1 MMKTNMRKTML
12 HYLLKVKYYV
22 LIGTILMPL
31 SIYFKIQAPVIVGK
45 ILNELLKE
53 GVGIVNYPEF
63 LKYIKLYLIYRTMFA
78 ILKYLSELILSY
90 GANKSVIYI
99 QNDLFKK
106 VLRFPVSYFDKEPA
120 GKISSRVGNDP
131 SQIKDF
137 FETSITNI
145 IVPSITILAILY
157 KVVLLEPKLLIPLI
171 LPMPL
176 LTIGNYIYA
185 KVMRDSSFKLREY
198 VSEINSTFN
207 ETIGTIDVI
216 RTFNGGPKKEK
227 EFEKVNENA
236 FEQEKRISLLAAY
249 LGFNF
254 SKAMKNLTLSLVI
267 IYFGIGTLQG
277 KSFANVGMIYI
288 FIDYTTQFFDNINNT
303 MMSIGIFQRSMAA
316 AEHAFNMFEVDLP
329 LEDLSD
335 NGINLKGDVEFKD
348 VDFSYVEGEQVLHS
362 LSVKVGEG
370 QSVGIVGRTGAG
382 KSSLMNLL
390 FRFYDPDRG
399 EITIGGNDICKMS
412 LRDLRK
418 NMSIVIQDPF
428 LFMGTIETNV
438 SLNTPGI
445 DEKMVED
452 ALIKVGASD
461 FVSKLE
467 NGIKTTV
474 TEKGMTYSLG
484 ERQLISFARALVHNP
499 KILVLDEATA
509 SIDSETESLIQ
520 HAIKTIQEGRT
531 TFIIAHRLSTIMN
544 CDKIIVLDKGRI
556 VEEGTH
562 EELLKLNGIYNEMWL
577 KSLEEKN
584 VG

>member
-1 MMKTNMRKTML
+1 MKTNMKKTMI
-12 HYLLKVKYYV
+12 HYLMKVKYYI

-31 SIYFKIQAPVIVGK
+31 SIYFKIQAPIVVGK

-63 LKYIKLYLIYRTMFA
+63 WKDVKLFLYYLLLFAVLKFA
-78 ILKYLSELILSY
+78 SELILAY
-90 GANKSVIYI
+90 GANKSVVYI

-120 GKISSRVGNDP
+120 GRISSRVGNDP
-131 SQIKDF
+131 AQLKEF
-137 FETSITNI
+137 FETSISYI
-145 IVPSITILAILY
+145 IVPFLTILAILY
-157 KVVLLEPKLLIPLI
+157 KIVILEPRLLIPLI
-171 LPMPL
+171 LPMPIL
-176 LTIGNYIYA
+176 AIGNYIYA
-185 KVMRDSSFKLREY
+185 KIMRDASFKVRQY

-216 RTFNGGPKKEK
+216 RSFNGKDKKKKE
-227 EFEKVNENA
+227 FDNLNANA
-236 FEQEKRISLLAAY
+236 FKEDRRLSLLAAY

-254 SKAMKNLTLSLVI
+254 SDTMKNLTLSLVI
-267 IYFGIGTLQG
+267 IYFGIGTLRG
-277 KSFANVGMIYI
+277 EDFANVGMIYI
-288 FIDYTTQFFDNINNT
+288 FINYTTQFFDNINNT
-303 MMSIGIFQRSMAA
+303 MMSIGGFQRSMAA

>member
-1 MMKTNMRKTML
+1 MKTNMKKTML
-12 HYLLKVKYYV
+12 HYLMKVKYYI

-31 SIYFKIQAPVIVGK
+31 SIYFKIQSPIVVGR

-63 LKYIKLYLIYRTMFA
+63 WKDVKLFLYYLLLFAVLKFA
-78 ILKYLSELILSY
+78 SELILAY
-90 GANKSVIYI
+90 GANKSIVYI

-131 SQIKDF
+131 AQIKDF
-137 FETSITNI
+137 FETAISFI
-145 IVPSITILAILY
+145 IVPSLTILAILY
-157 KVVLLEPKLLIPLI
+157 KIVVLEPRLLIPLI
-171 LPMPL
+171 LPMPIL
-176 LTIGNYIYA
+176 AIGNYIYA
-185 KVMRDSSFKLREY
+185 KIMRDASFKVRQY

-216 RTFNGGPKKEK
+216 RSFNGKDKKKKEFDNLNESAFK
-227 EFEKVNENA
+227 ED
-236 FEQEKRISLLAAY
+236 RRLSMLAAY

-254 SKAMKNLTLSLVI
+254 SETMKNLTLSLVI
-267 IYFGIGTLQG
+267 IYFGIGTLRG
-277 KSFANVGMIYI
+277 EDFANVGMIYI
-288 FIDYTTQFFDNINNT
+288 FINYTTQFFDNINNT
-303 MMSIGIFQRSMAA
+303 MMSIGTFQRSMAA
-316 AEHAFNMFEVDLP
+316 AEHAFNMFNVDLP
-329 LEDLSD
+329 LEDLTD
-335 NGINLKGDVEFKD
+335 NGVDLAGDVEFKD
-348 VDFSYVEGEQVLHS
+348 VDFSYVEGEQVLHN

-390 FRFYDPDRG
+390 FRFYDPSRG
-399 EITIGGNDICKMS
+399 EITIGGENISKMS

-445 DEKMVED
+445 DANMVED

-467 NGIKTTV
+467 NGIRTTV

-520 HAIKTIQEGRT
+520 NAIKTIQEGRT

-556 VEEGTH
+556 IEEGTH

-577 KSLEEKN
+577 KSLEEKCS
-584 VG
+584 

>member
-1 MMKTNMRKTML
+1 MKTNMKKTML
-12 HYLLKVKYYV
+12 HYLMKVKYYI

-31 SIYFKIQAPVIVGK
+31 SIYFKIQSPIVVGR

-63 LKYIKLYLIYRTMFA
+63 WKDVKLFLYYLLLFAVLKFA
-78 ILKYLSELILSY
+78 SELILAY
-90 GANKSVIYI
+90 GANKSIVYI

-120 GKISSRVGNDP
+120 GRISSRVGNDP
-131 SQIKDF
+131 AQIKDF
-137 FETSITNI
+137 FETAISYI
-145 IVPSITILAILY
+145 IVPSLTTLAILY
-157 KVVLLEPKLLIPLI
+157 KIVVLEPRLLIPLI
-171 LPMPL
+171 LPMPIL
-176 LTIGNYIYA
+176 AIGNYIYA
-185 KVMRDSSFKLREY
+185 KIMRDASFKVRQY

-216 RTFNGGPKKEK
+216 RSFNGKDKKKKEFDNLSESAFK
-227 EFEKVNENA
+227 ED
-236 FEQEKRISLLAAY
+236 RRLSMLAAY

-254 SKAMKNLTLSLVI
+254 SETMKNLTLSLVI
-267 IYFGIGTLQG
+267 IYFGVGTLRG
-277 KSFANVGMIYI
+277 EDFANIGMIYI
-288 FIDYTTQFFDNINNT
+288 FINYTTQFFDNINNT
-303 MMSIGIFQRSMAA
+303 MMSIGIFQRSMAS
-316 AEHAFNMFEVDLP
+316 AEHAFNMFDVDLP
-329 LEDLSD
+329 LEDLTD

-399 EITIGGNDICKMS
+399 EITIGGENICEMS

-418 NMSIVIQDPF
+418 DMSIVIQDPF
-428 LFMGTIETNV
+428 LFMGTIESNV

-445 DEKMVED
+445 DKEMVKD
-452 ALIKVGASD
+452 ALIKVGAGD

-467 NGIKTTV
+467 NGVDTVV

-520 HAIKTIQEGRT
+520 HAIKTIQQGRT

-562 EELLKLNGIYNEMWL
+562 DELLGLQGIYNEMWL
-577 KSLEEKN
+577 KSLEEKM
-584 VG
+584 

>member
-1 MMKTNMRKTML
+1 MKTNMKKTML
-12 HYLLKVKYYV
+12 HYLMKVKYYI

-31 SIYFKIQAPVIVGK
+31 SIYFKIQSPIVVGR

-63 LKYIKLYLIYRTMFA
+63 WKDVKLFLYYLLLFAVLKFA
-78 ILKYLSELILSY
+78 SELILAY
-90 GANKSVIYI
+90 GANKSIVYI

-120 GKISSRVGNDP
+120 GRISSRVGNDP
-131 SQIKDF
+131 AQIKDF
-137 FETSITNI
+137 FQTAISYI
-145 IVPSITILAILY
+145 IVPSLTILAILY
-157 KVVLLEPKLLIPLI
+157 KIVVLEPRLLIPLI
-171 LPMPL
+171 LPMPIL
-176 LTIGNYIYA
+176 AIGNYIYA
-185 KVMRDSSFKLREY
+185 KIMRDASFKVRQY

-216 RTFNGGPKKEK
+216 RSFNGKDKKKK
-227 EFEKVNENA
+227 EFENLNESA
-236 FEQEKRISLLAAY
+236 FKEDRRLSMLAAY

-254 SKAMKNLTLSLVI
+254 SETMKNLTLSLVI
-267 IYFGIGTLQG
+267 IYFGVGTLRG
-277 KSFANVGMIYI
+277 EDFANIGMIYI
-288 FIDYTTQFFDNINNT
+288 FINYTTQFFDNINNT
-303 MMSIGIFQRSMAA
+303 MMSIGIFQRSMAS
-316 AEHAFNMFEVDLP
+316 AEHAFNMFDVDLP
-329 LEDLSD
+329 LEDLTD

-348 VDFSYVEGEQVLHS
+348 VDFSYVEGEQVLHN

-399 EITIGGNDICKMS
+399 EINIGGENICEMS

-418 NMSIVIQDPF
+418 DMSIVIQDPF
-428 LFMGTIETNV
+428 LFMGTIESNV

-445 DEKMVED
+445 DKEMVKD
-452 ALIKVGASD
+452 ALIKVGAGD

-467 NGIKTTV
+467 NGVDTVV

-520 HAIKTIQEGRT
+520 HAIKTIQQGRT

-562 EELLKLNGIYNEMWL
+562 DELLKLKGIYNEMWL
-577 KSLEEKN
+577 KSLEEKM
-584 VG
+584 

>member
-1 MMKTNMRKTML
+1 MKTNMKKTML
-12 HYLLKVKYYV
+12 HYLMKVKYYI

-31 SIYFKIQAPVIVGK
+31 SIYFKIQAPIVVGK

-63 LKYIKLYLIYRTMFA
+63 WKDVKLFLYYLLLFAVLKFA
-78 ILKYLSELILSY
+78 SELILAY
-90 GANKSVIYI
+90 GANKSVVYI

-120 GKISSRVGNDP
+120 GSISSRVGNDP
-131 SQIKDF
+131 AQLKEF
-137 FETSITNI
+137 FETSISYI
-145 IVPSITILAILY
+145 IVPFLTILAILY
-157 KVVLLEPKLLIPLI
+157 KIVILEPRLLIPLI
-171 LPMPL
+171 LPMPIL
-176 LTIGNYIYA
+176 AIGNYIYA
-185 KVMRDSSFKLREY
+185 KIMRDASFKVRQY

-216 RTFNGGPKKEK
+216 RSFNGKYKKKKE
-227 EFEKVNENA
+227 FDNLNANA
-236 FEQEKRISLLAAY
+236 FKEDRRLSLLAAY

-254 SKAMKNLTLSLVI
+254 SDTMKNLTLSLVI
-267 IYFGIGTLQG
+267 IYFGIGTLRG
-277 KSFANVGMIYI
+277 EDFANVGMIYI
-288 FIDYTTQFFDNINNT
+288 FINYTTQFFDNINNT
-303 MMSIGIFQRSMAA
+303 MMSIGGFQRSMAA

-467 NGIKTTV
+467 NGIRTTV

-520 HAIKTIQEGRT
+520 NAIKTIQEGRT

-577 KSLEEKN
+577 KSLEEKCS
-584 VG
+584 

>member
-1 MMKTNMRKTML
+1 MKTNMKKTML
-12 HYLLKVKYYV
+12 HYLMKVKYYI

-31 SIYFKIQAPVIVGK
+31 SIYFKIQSPIVVGR

-63 LKYIKLYLIYRTMFA
+63 WKDVKLFLYYLLLFAVLKFA
-78 ILKYLSELILSY
+78 SELILAY
-90 GANKSVIYI
+90 GANKSIVYI

-120 GKISSRVGNDP
+120 GRISSRVGNDP
-131 SQIKDF
+131 AQIKDF
-137 FETSITNI
+137 FQTAISNI
-145 IVPSITILAILY
+145 IVPSLTILAILY
-157 KVVLLEPKLLIPLI
+157 KIVVLEPRLLIPLI
-171 LPMPL
+171 LPMPI

-185 KVMRDSSFKLREY
+185 KIMRDASFKVRQY

-216 RTFNGGPKKEK
+216 RSFNGKDKKKKEFDNLNESAFK
-227 EFEKVNENA
+227 ED
-236 FEQEKRISLLAAY
+236 RRLSMLAAY

-254 SKAMKNLTLSLVI
+254 SETMKNLTLSLVI
-267 IYFGIGTLQG
+267 IYFGIGTLRG
-277 KSFANVGMIYI
+277 EDFANVGMIYI
-288 FIDYTTQFFDNINNT
+288 FINYTTQFFDNINNT
-303 MMSIGIFQRSMAA
+303 MMSIGTFQRSMAA
-316 AEHAFNMFEVDLP
+316 AEHAFNMFNVDLP
-329 LEDLSD
+329 LEDLTD
-335 NGINLKGDVEFKD
+335 NGINLAGDVEFKN
-348 VDFSYVEGEQVLHS
+348 VDFSYVEGEQVLHN

-445 DEKMVED
+445 DANMVED

-467 NGIKTTV
+467 NGIRTTV

-520 HAIKTIQEGRT
+520 NAIKTIQEGRT

-544 CDKIIVLDKGRI
+544 CDKIIVLDKGKI

-577 KSLEEKN
+577 KSLEEKCS
-584 VG
+584 

>member
-1 MMKTNMRKTML
+1 MKTNMKKTML
-12 HYLLKVKYYV
+12 HYLMKVKYYIF
-22 LIGTILMPL
+22 IGTILMPL
-31 SIYFKIQAPVIVGK
+31 SIYFKIQSPIVVGR

-63 LKYIKLYLIYRTMFA
+63 WKDVKLFLYYLLLFAVLKFA
-78 ILKYLSELILSY
+78 SELILAY
-90 GANKSVIYI
+90 GANKSIVYI

-131 SQIKDF
+131 AQIKDF
-137 FETSITNI
+137 FETAISYI
-145 IVPSITILAILY
+145 IVPSLTILAILY
-157 KVVLLEPKLLIPLI
+157 KIVVLEPRLLIPLI
-171 LPMPL
+171 LPMPIL
-176 LTIGNYIYA
+176 AIGNYIYA
-185 KVMRDSSFKLREY
+185 KIMRDASFNVRQY

-216 RTFNGGPKKEK
+216 RSFNGKDKKKKEFDNLNESAFK
-227 EFEKVNENA
+227 ED
-236 FEQEKRISLLAAY
+236 RRLSMLAAY

-254 SKAMKNLTLSLVI
+254 SETMKNLTLSLVI
-267 IYFGIGTLQG
+267 IYFGIGTLRG
-277 KSFANVGMIYI
+277 EDFANVGMIYI
-288 FIDYTTQFFDNINNT
+288 FINYTTQFFDNINNT
-303 MMSIGIFQRSMAA
+303 MMSIGTFQRSMAA
-316 AEHAFNMFEVDLP
+316 AEHAFNMFNVDLP
-329 LEDLSD
+329 LEDLTD
-335 NGINLKGDVEFKD
+335 NRVDLAGDVEFKD
-348 VDFSYVEGEQVLHS
+348 VDFSYVEGEQVLHNLS
-362 LSVKVGEG
+362 LKVGEG

-467 NGIKTTV
+467 NGIRTTV

-520 HAIKTIQEGRT
+520 NAIKTIQEGRT

-556 VEEGTH
+556 AEEGTH

-577 KSLEEKN
+577 KSLEEKCS
-584 VG
+584 

>member
-31 SIYFKIQAPVIVGK
+31 SIYFKIQSPIVVGR

-63 LKYIKLYLIYRTMFA
+63 WKDVKLFLYYLLLFAVLKFA
-78 ILKYLSELILSY
+78 SELILAY
-90 GANKSVIYI
+90 GANKSIVYI

-131 SQIKDF
+131 AQIKDF
-137 FETSITNI
+137 FETAISFI
-145 IVPSITILAILY
+145 IVPSLTILAILY
-157 KVVLLEPKLLIPLI
+157 KIVVLEPRLLIPLI
-171 LPMPL
+171 LPMPIL
-176 LTIGNYIYA
+176 AIGNYIYA
-185 KVMRDSSFKLREY
+185 KIMRDASFKVRQY

-216 RTFNGGPKKEK
+216 RSFNGKDKKKKEFDNLNESAFK
-227 EFEKVNENA
+227 ED
-236 FEQEKRISLLAAY
+236 RRLSMLAAY

-254 SKAMKNLTLSLVI
+254 SETMKNLTLSLVI
-267 IYFGIGTLQG
+267 IYFGIGTLRG
-277 KSFANVGMIYI
+277 EDFANVGMIYI
-288 FIDYTTQFFDNINNT
+288 FINYTTQFFDNINNT
-303 MMSIGIFQRSMAA
+303 MMSIGTFQRSMAA
-316 AEHAFNMFEVDLP
+316 AEHAFNMFNVDLP
-329 LEDLSD
+329 LEDLTD
-335 NGINLKGDVEFKD
+335 NGINLAGDVEFKN
-348 VDFSYVEGEQVLHS
+348 VDFSYVEGEQVLHN

-390 FRFYDPDRG
+390 FRFYDPSSG
-399 EITIGGNDICKMS
+399 EITIGGENISKMS

-445 DEKMVED
+445 DANMVED

-467 NGIKTTV
+467 NGIRTTV

-520 HAIKTIQEGRT
+520 NAIKTIQEGRT

-577 KSLEEKN
+577 KSLEEKCS
-584 VG
+584 

>member
-1 MMKTNMRKTML
+1 MKTNMKKTML
-12 HYLLKVKYYV
+12 HYLMKVKYYI
-22 LIGTILMPL
+22 LIGTILMPI
-31 SIYFKIQAPVIVGK
+31 SIYFKIQSPIVVGR

-63 LKYIKLYLIYRTMFA
+63 WKDVKLFLYYLLLFAVLKFA
-78 ILKYLSELILSY
+78 SELILAY
-90 GANKSVIYI
+90 GANKSVVYI

-120 GKISSRVGNDP
+120 GRISSRVGNDP
-131 SQIKDF
+131 TQIKDF
-137 FETSITNI
+137 FQTAISNI

-157 KVVLLEPKLLIPLI
+157 KIIVLEPRLLIPLI
-171 LPMPL
+171 LPMPIL
-176 LTIGNYIYA
+176 AIGNYIYA
-185 KVMRDSSFKLREY
+185 KIMRDASFKVRQY

-216 RTFNGGPKKEK
+216 RSFNGKDKKKK
-227 EFEKVNENA
+227 EFENLNESA
-236 FEQEKRISLLAAY
+236 FKEDRRLSMLAAY

-254 SKAMKNLTLSLVI
+254 SETMKNLTLSLVI
-267 IYFGIGTLQG
+267 IYFGVGTLRG
-277 KSFANVGMIYI
+277 EDFANIGMIYI
-288 FIDYTTQFFDNINNT
+288 FINYTTQFFDNINNT
-303 MMSIGIFQRSMAA
+303 MMSIGIFQRSMAS
-316 AEHAFNMFEVDLP
+316 AEHAFNMFDVDLP
-329 LEDLSD
+329 LEDLTD

-348 VDFSYVEGEQVLHS
+348 VDFSYVKGEQVLHS

-399 EITIGGNDICKMS
+399 EITIGGKDICKMS

-428 LFMGTIETNV
+428 LFMGTIESNV

-445 DEKMVED
+445 DKEMVKD
-452 ALIKVGASD
+452 ALIKVGAGD

-467 NGIKTTV
+467 NGVDTVV

-520 HAIKTIQEGRT
+520 HAIKTIQQGRT

-562 EELLKLNGIYNEMWL
+562 EELLGLQGIYNEMWL
-577 KSLEEKN
+577 KSLEEKM
-584 VG
+584 

>member
-1 MMKTNMRKTML
+1 MKTNMKKTML
-12 HYLLKVKYYV
+12 HYLMKVKYYI

-31 SIYFKIQAPVIVGK
+31 SIYFKIQSPIVVGR

-63 LKYIKLYLIYRTMFA
+63 WKDVKLFLYYLLLFSVLKFA
-78 ILKYLSELILSY
+78 SELILAY
-90 GANKSVIYI
+90 GANKSIVYI

-131 SQIKDF
+131 AQIKDF
-137 FETSITNI
+137 FETAISFI
-145 IVPSITILAILY
+145 IVPSLTILAILY
-157 KVVLLEPKLLIPLI
+157 KIVVLEPRLLIPLI
-171 LPMPL
+171 LPMPIL
-176 LTIGNYIYA
+176 AIGNYIYA
-185 KVMRDSSFKLREY
+185 KIMRDASFKVRQY

-216 RTFNGGPKKEK
+216 RSFNGKDKKKKEFDNLNESAFK
-227 EFEKVNENA
+227 ED
-236 FEQEKRISLLAAY
+236 RRLSMLAAY

-254 SKAMKNLTLSLVI
+254 SETMKNLTLSLVI
-267 IYFGIGTLQG
+267 IYFGIGTLRG
-277 KSFANVGMIYI
+277 EDFANVGMIYI
-288 FIDYTTQFFDNINNT
+288 FINYTTQFFDNINNT
-303 MMSIGIFQRSMAA
+303 MMSIGTFQRSMAA
-316 AEHAFNMFEVDLP
+316 AEHAFNMFDVDLP
-329 LEDLSD
+329 LEDLTD
-335 NGINLKGDVEFKD
+335 NGVDLAGDVEFKD
-348 VDFSYVEGEQVLHS
+348 VDFSYVEGEQVLHN

-390 FRFYDPDRG
+390 FRFYDPSRG
-399 EITIGGNDICKMS
+399 EITIGGENISKMS

-445 DEKMVED
+445 DANMVED

-467 NGIKTTV
+467 NGIRTTV

-520 HAIKTIQEGRT
+520 NAIKTIQEGRT

-556 VEEGTH
+556 VEEGKH

-577 KSLEEKN
+577 KSLEEKCS
-584 VG
+584 

>member
-1 MMKTNMRKTML
+1 MKTNMKKTML
-12 HYLLKVKYYV
+12 HYLMKVKYYI

-31 SIYFKIQAPVIVGK
+31 SIYFKIQSPIVVGR

-63 LKYIKLYLIYRTMFA
+63 WKDVKLFLYYLLLFSVLKFA
-78 ILKYLSELILSY
+78 SELILAY
-90 GANKSVIYI
+90 GANKSIVYI

-131 SQIKDF
+131 AQIKDF
-137 FETSITNI
+137 FETAISFI
-145 IVPSITILAILY
+145 IVPSLTILAILY
-157 KVVLLEPKLLIPLI
+157 KIVVLEPRLLIPLI
-171 LPMPL
+171 LPMPIL
-176 LTIGNYIYA
+176 AIGNYIYA
-185 KVMRDSSFKLREY
+185 KIMRDASFKVRQY

-216 RTFNGGPKKEK
+216 RSFNGKDKKKKEFDNLNESAFK
-227 EFEKVNENA
+227 ED
-236 FEQEKRISLLAAY
+236 RRLSMLAAY

-254 SKAMKNLTLSLVI
+254 SETMKNLTLSLVI
-267 IYFGIGTLQG
+267 IYFGIGTLRG
-277 KSFANVGMIYI
+277 EDFANVGMIYI
-288 FIDYTTQFFDNINNT
+288 FINYTTQFFDNINNT
-303 MMSIGIFQRSMAA
+303 MMSIGTFQRSMAA
-316 AEHAFNMFEVDLP
+316 AEHAFNMFNVDLP
-329 LEDLSD
+329 LEDLTD
-335 NGINLKGDVEFKD
+335 NGINLAGDVEFKN
-348 VDFSYVEGEQVLHS
+348 VDFSYVEGEQVLHN

-445 DEKMVED
+445 DANMVED

-520 HAIKTIQEGRT
+520 NAIKTIQEGRT

-577 KSLEEKN
+577 KSLEEKCS
-584 VG
+584 

>member
-1 MMKTNMRKTML
+1 MKTNMKKTML
-12 HYLLKVKYYV
+12 HYLMKVKYYI

-31 SIYFKIQAPVIVGK
+31 SIYFKIQSPIVVGR

-63 LKYIKLYLIYRTMFA
+63 WKDVKLFLYYLLLFAVLKFA
-78 ILKYLSELILSY
+78 SELILAY
-90 GANKSVIYI
+90 GANKSVVYI

-131 SQIKDF
+131 AQIKDF
-137 FETSITNI
+137 FETAISYI
-145 IVPSITILAILY
+145 IVPSLTILAILY
-157 KVVLLEPKLLIPLI
+157 KIVVLEPRLLIPLI
-171 LPMPL
+171 LPMPIL
-176 LTIGNYIYA
+176 AIGNYIYA
-185 KVMRDSSFKLREY
+185 KIMRDASFKVRQY

-216 RTFNGGPKKEK
+216 RSFNGKDKKKKEFDNLNESAFK
-227 EFEKVNENA
+227 EDRRLSMLN
-236 FEQEKRISLLAAY
+236 AY

-254 SKAMKNLTLSLVI
+254 SKAMKNFTLSLVI
-267 IYFGIGTLQG
+267 IYFGIGTLRG
-277 KSFANVGMIYI
+277 EDFANIGMIYI
-288 FIDYTTQFFDNINNT
+288 FINYTTQFFDNINNT
-303 MMSIGIFQRSMAA
+303 MMSIGIFQRSMAS
-316 AEHAFNMFEVDLP
+316 AEHAFNMFDVDLP
-329 LEDLSD
+329 LEDLTD
-335 NGINLKGDVEFKD
+335 NRVDLAGDVEFKD
-348 VDFSYVEGEQVLHS
+348 VDFSYVEGEQVLHN

-399 EITIGGNDICKMS
+399 EITIGGENICEMS

-418 NMSIVIQDPF
+418 DMSIVIQDPF
-428 LFMGTIETNV
+428 LFMGTIESNV

-445 DEKMVED
+445 DKEMVKD
-452 ALIKVGASD
+452 ALIKVGAGD

-467 NGIKTTV
+467 NGVDTVV

-520 HAIKTIQEGRT
+520 HAIKTIQQGRT

-556 VEEGTH
+556 VEEGKH

>member
-1 MMKTNMRKTML
+1 MKTNMKKTML
-12 HYLLKVKYYV
+12 HYLMKVKYYI

-31 SIYFKIQAPVIVGK
+31 SIYFKIQSPIVVGR

-63 LKYIKLYLIYRTMFA
+63 WKDVKLFLYYLLLFAVLKFA
-78 ILKYLSELILSY
+78 SELILAY
-90 GANKSVIYI
+90 GANKSIVYI

-120 GKISSRVGNDP
+120 GRISSRVGNDP
-131 SQIKDF
+131 AQIKDF
-137 FETSITNI
+137 FETAISYI
-145 IVPSITILAILY
+145 IVPSLTILAILY
-157 KVVLLEPKLLIPLI
+157 KIVVLEPRLLIPLI
-171 LPMPL
+171 LPMPIL
-176 LTIGNYIYA
+176 AIGNYIYA
-185 KVMRDSSFKLREY
+185 KIMRDASFKVRQY

-216 RTFNGGPKKEK
+216 RSFNGKDKKKKEFDNLNESAFK
-227 EFEKVNENA
+227 ED
-236 FEQEKRISLLAAY
+236 RRLSMLAAY

-254 SKAMKNLTLSLVI
+254 SETMKNLTLSLVI
-267 IYFGIGTLQG
+267 IYFGVGTLRG
-277 KSFANVGMIYI
+277 EDFANVGMIYI
-288 FIDYTTQFFDNINNT
+288 FINYTTQFFDNINNT
-303 MMSIGIFQRSMAA
+303 MMSIGVFQRSMAS
-316 AEHAFNMFEVDLP
+316 AEHAFNMFDVDLP
-329 LEDLSD
+329 LEDLTD

-348 VDFSYVEGEQVLHS
+348 VDFSYVKGEQVLHN

-370 QSVGIVGRTGAG
+370 QSIGIVGRTGAG

-399 EITIGGNDICKMS
+399 EITIGGKDICKMS

-445 DEKMVED
+445 EKKMVED

-467 NGIKTTV
+467 NGVDTIV

-577 KSLEEKN
+577 KSLEEKM
-584 VG
+584 

>member
-1 MMKTNMRKTML
+1 MKTNMKKTML
-12 HYLLKVKYYV
+12 HYLMKVKYYI

-31 SIYFKIQAPVIVGK
+31 SIYFKIQSPIVVGR

-63 LKYIKLYLIYRTMFA
+63 WKDVKLFLYYLLLFAVLKFA
-78 ILKYLSELILSY
+78 SELILAY
-90 GANKSVIYI
+90 GANKSIVYI

-120 GKISSRVGNDP
+120 GRISSRVGNDP
-131 SQIKDF
+131 AQIKDF
-137 FETSITNI
+137 FETAISYI
-145 IVPSITILAILY
+145 IVPSLTILAILY
-157 KVVLLEPKLLIPLI
+157 KIVVLEPRLLIPLI
-171 LPMPL
+171 LPMPIL
-176 LTIGNYIYA
+176 AIGNYIYA
-185 KVMRDSSFKLREY
+185 KIMRDASFKVRQY

-216 RTFNGGPKKEK
+216 RSFNGKDKKKK
-227 EFEKVNENA
+227 EFENLNESA
-236 FEQEKRISLLAAY
+236 FKEDRRLSMLAAY

-254 SKAMKNLTLSLVI
+254 SETMKNLTLSLVI
-267 IYFGIGTLQG
+267 IYFGVGTLRG
-277 KSFANVGMIYI
+277 EDFANIGMIYI
-288 FIDYTTQFFDNINNT
+288 FINYTTQFFDNINNT
-303 MMSIGIFQRSMAA
+303 MMSIGIFQRSMAS
-316 AEHAFNMFEVDLP
+316 AEHAFNMFNVDLP
-329 LEDLSD
+329 LEDLTD
-335 NGINLKGDVEFKD
+335 NGINLAGNVEFKD

-390 FRFYDPDRG
+390 FRFYEPSSG
-399 EITIGGNDICKMS
+399 EITIGGENISEIS

-418 NMSIVIQDPF
+418 DMSIVIQDPF
-428 LFMGTIETNV
+428 LFMGTIESNV

-445 DEKMVED
+445 DKEMVKD
-452 ALIKVGASD
+452 ALIKVGAGD

-467 NGIKTTV
+467 NGVDTVV

-520 HAIKTIQEGRT
+520 HAIKTIQQGRT

-562 EELLKLNGIYNEMWL
+562 EELLGLQGIYNEMWL
-577 KSLEEKN
+577 KSLEEKM
-584 VG
+584 

>member
-1 MMKTNMRKTML
+1 MKTNMKKTML
-12 HYLLKVKYYV
+12 HYLMKVKYYIF
-22 LIGTILMPL
+22 IGTILMPL
-31 SIYFKIQAPVIVGK
+31 SIYFKIQSPIVVGR

-63 LKYIKLYLIYRTMFA
+63 WKDVKLFLYYLLLFAVLKFA
-78 ILKYLSELILSY
+78 SELILAY
-90 GANKSVIYI
+90 GANKSVVYI

-120 GKISSRVGNDP
+120 GRISSRVGNDP
-131 SQIKDF
+131 AQIKDF
-137 FETSITNI
+137 FQTAISYI
-145 IVPSITILAILY
+145 IVPSLTILAILY
-157 KVVLLEPKLLIPLI
+157 KIVVLEPRLLIPLI
-171 LPMPL
+171 LPMPIL
-176 LTIGNYIYA
+176 AIGNYIYA
-185 KVMRDSSFKLREY
+185 KIMRDASFKVRQY

-216 RTFNGGPKKEK
+216 RSFNGKDKKKK
-227 EFEKVNENA
+227 EFENLNESA
-236 FEQEKRISLLAAY
+236 FKEDRRLSMLAAY

-254 SKAMKNLTLSLVI
+254 SETMKNLTLSLVI
-267 IYFGIGTLQG
+267 IYFGVGTLRG
-277 KSFANVGMIYI
+277 EDFANIGMIYI
-288 FIDYTTQFFDNINNT
+288 FINYTTQFFDNINNT
-303 MMSIGIFQRSMAA
+303 MMSIGIFQRSMAS
-316 AEHAFNMFEVDLP
+316 AEHAFNMFDVDLP
-329 LEDLSD
+329 LEDLTD

-348 VDFSYVEGEQVLHS
+348 VDFSYVEGEQVLHN

-399 EITIGGNDICKMS
+399 EITIGGENICEMS

-418 NMSIVIQDPF
+418 DMSIVIQDPF
-428 LFMGTIETNV
+428 LFMGTIESNV

-445 DEKMVED
+445 DKEMVED
-452 ALIKVGASD
+452 ALIKVGAGD

-467 NGIKTTV
+467 NGIDTVV

-562 EELLKLNGIYNEMWL
+562 DELLELKGIYNEMWL
-577 KSLEEKN
+577 KSLEEKM
-584 VG
+584 

>member
-1 MMKTNMRKTML
+1 MKTNMKKTML
-12 HYLLKVKYYV
+12 HYLMKVKYYI

-31 SIYFKIQAPVIVGK
+31 SIYFKIQSPIVVGR

-63 LKYIKLYLIYRTMFA
+63 WKDVKLFLYYLLLFAVLKFA
-78 ILKYLSELILSY
+78 SELILAY
-90 GANKSVIYI
+90 GANKSIVYI

-120 GKISSRVGNDP
+120 GRISSRVGNDP
-131 SQIKDF
+131 AQIKDF
-137 FETSITNI
+137 FQTAISYI
-145 IVPSITILAILY
+145 IVPSLTILAILY
-157 KVVLLEPKLLIPLI
+157 KIVVLEPRLLIPLI
-171 LPMPL
+171 LPMPIL
-176 LTIGNYIYA
+176 AIGNYIYA
-185 KVMRDSSFKLREY
+185 KIMRDASFKVRQY

-216 RTFNGGPKKEK
+216 RSFNGKDKKKK
-227 EFEKVNENA
+227 EFENLNESA
-236 FEQEKRISLLAAY
+236 FKEDRRLSMLAAY

-254 SKAMKNLTLSLVI
+254 SETMKNLTLSLVI
-267 IYFGIGTLQG
+267 IYFGVGTLRG
-277 KSFANVGMIYI
+277 EDFANIGMIYI
-288 FIDYTTQFFDNINNT
+288 FINYTTQFFDNINNT
-303 MMSIGIFQRSMAA
+303 MMSIGIFQRSMAS
-316 AEHAFNMFEVDLP
+316 AEHAFNMFDVDLP
-329 LEDLSD
+329 LEDLTD
-335 NGINLKGDVEFKD
+335 NRVDLAGDVEFKD
-348 VDFSYVEGEQVLHS
+348 VDFSYVEGEQVLHN

-399 EITIGGNDICKMS
+399 EITIGGENICEMS

-418 NMSIVIQDPF
+418 DMSIVIQDPF
-428 LFMGTIETNV
+428 LFMGTIESNV

-445 DEKMVED
+445 DKEMVKD
-452 ALIKVGASD
+452 ALIKVGAGD

-467 NGIKTTV
+467 NGIDTVV

-577 KSLEEKN
+577 KSLEEKM
-584 VG
+584 

>member
-1 MMKTNMRKTML
+1 MKTNMKKTML
-12 HYLLKVKYYV
+12 HYLMKVKYYI

-31 SIYFKIQAPVIVGK
+31 SIYFKIQSPIVVGR

-63 LKYIKLYLIYRTMFA
+63 WKDVKLFLYYLLLFAVLKFA
-78 ILKYLSELILSY
+78 SELILAY
-90 GANKSVIYI
+90 GANKSIVYI

-137 FETSITNI
+137 FETAISYI
-145 IVPSITILAILY
+145 IVPSLTILAILY
-157 KVVLLEPKLLIPLI
+157 KIVVLEPRLLIPLI
-171 LPMPL
+171 LPMPIL
-176 LTIGNYIYA
+176 AIGNYIYA
-185 KVMRDSSFKLREY
+185 KIMRDASFKVRQY

-216 RTFNGGPKKEK
+216 RSFNGKDKKKKEFDNLNESAFK
-227 EFEKVNENA
+227 ED
-236 FEQEKRISLLAAY
+236 RRLSMLAAY

-254 SKAMKNLTLSLVI
+254 SETMKNLTLSLVI
-267 IYFGIGTLQG
+267 IYFGIGTLRG
-277 KSFANVGMIYI
+277 EDFANVGMIYI
-288 FIDYTTQFFDNINNT
+288 FINYTTQFFDNINNT
-303 MMSIGIFQRSMAA
+303 MMSIGTFQRSMAA
-316 AEHAFNMFEVDLP
+316 AEHAFSMFNVDLP
-329 LEDLSD
+329 LEDLTD
-335 NGINLKGDVEFKD
+335 NGVDLAGDVEFKD
-348 VDFSYVEGEQVLHS
+348 VDFSYVEGEQVLHN

-445 DEKMVED
+445 DANMVED

-467 NGIKTTV
+467 NGIRTTV

-520 HAIKTIQEGRT
+520 NAIKTIQEGRT

-556 VEEGTH
+556 VEEGKH

-577 KSLEEKN
+577 KSLEEKCS
-584 VG
+584 

>member
-1 MMKTNMRKTML
+1 MMKTNMRKTMF
-12 HYLLKVKYYV
+12 HYLMKVKYYI

-31 SIYFKIQAPVIVGK
+31 SIYFKIQSPIVVGR

-63 LKYIKLYLIYRTMFA
+63 WKDVKLFLYYLLLFAVLKFA
-78 ILKYLSELILSY
+78 SELILAY
-90 GANKSVIYI
+90 GANKSIVYI

-131 SQIKDF
+131 TQIKDF
-137 FETSITNI
+137 FETAISYI
-145 IVPSITILAILY
+145 IVPSLTILAILY
-157 KVVLLEPKLLIPLI
+157 KIVVLEPRLLIPLI
-171 LPMPL
+171 LPMPIL
-176 LTIGNYIYA
+176 AIGNYIYA
-185 KVMRDSSFKLREY
+185 KIMRDASFKVRQY

-216 RTFNGGPKKEK
+216 RSFNGKDKKKKEFDNLNESAFK
-227 EFEKVNENA
+227 ED
-236 FEQEKRISLLAAY
+236 RRLSMLAAY

-254 SKAMKNLTLSLVI
+254 SDTMKNLTLSLVI
-267 IYFGIGTLQG
+267 IYFGIGTLRG
-277 KSFANVGMIYI
+277 EDFANVGMIYI
-288 FIDYTTQFFDNINNT
+288 FINYTTQFFDNINNT

-316 AEHAFNMFEVDLP
+316 AEHAFNMFNVDLP
-329 LEDLSD
+329 LEDLTD
-335 NGINLKGDVEFKD
+335 NGINLAGDVEFKN
-348 VDFSYVEGEQVLHS
+348 VDFSYVEGEQVLHN

-399 EITIGGNDICKMS
+399 EITIGGKDICKMS

-418 NMSIVIQDPF
+418 DMSIVIQDPF
-428 LFMGTIETNV
+428 LFMGTIESNV
-438 SLNTPGI
+438 SLKTPGI
-445 DEKMVED
+445 DANMVED

-467 NGIKTTV
+467 NGIRTTV

-520 HAIKTIQEGRT
+520 NAIKTIQEGRT

-577 KSLEEKN
+577 KSLEEKCS
-584 VG
+584 

>member
-1 MMKTNMRKTML
+1 MKTNMKKTML
-12 HYLLKVKYYV
+12 HYLMKVKYYI

-31 SIYFKIQAPVIVGK
+31 SIYFKIQSPIVVGR

-63 LKYIKLYLIYRTMFA
+63 WKDVKLFLYYLLLFAVLKFA
-78 ILKYLSELILSY
+78 SELILAY
-90 GANKSVIYI
+90 GANKSIVYI

-120 GKISSRVGNDP
+120 GRISSRVGNDP
-131 SQIKDF
+131 AQIKDF
-137 FETSITNI
+137 FETAISYI
-145 IVPSITILAILY
+145 IVPSLTILAILY
-157 KVVLLEPKLLIPLI
+157 KIVVLEPRLLIPLI
-171 LPMPL
+171 LPMPIL
-176 LTIGNYIYA
+176 AIGNYIYA
-185 KVMRDSSFKLREY
+185 KIMRDASFKVRQY

-216 RTFNGGPKKEK
+216 RSFNGKDKKKK
-227 EFEKVNENA
+227 EFENLNESA
-236 FEQEKRISLLAAY
+236 FKEDRRLSMLAAY

-254 SKAMKNLTLSLVI
+254 SETMKNLTLSLVI
-267 IYFGIGTLQG
+267 IYFGVGTLRG
-277 KSFANVGMIYI
+277 EDFANIGMIYI
-288 FIDYTTQFFDNINNT
+288 FINYTTQFFDNINNT
-303 MMSIGIFQRSMAA
+303 MMSIGIFQRSMAS
-316 AEHAFNMFEVDLP
+316 AEHAFNMFDVDLP
-329 LEDLSD
+329 LEDLTD
-335 NGINLKGDVEFKD
+335 NRVDLAGDVEFKN

-370 QSVGIVGRTGAG
+370 QSVGIVGRTGTG

-399 EITIGGNDICKMS
+399 EITIGGENICEMS

-418 NMSIVIQDPF
+418 DMSIVIQDPF
-428 LFMGTIETNV
+428 LFMGTIESNV

-445 DEKMVED
+445 DKEMVKD
-452 ALIKVGASD
+452 ALIKVGAGD

-467 NGIKTTV
+467 NGVDTVV

-520 HAIKTIQEGRT
+520 HAIKTIQQGRT

-562 EELLKLNGIYNEMWL
+562 DELLGLQGIYNEMWL
-577 KSLEEKN
+577 KSLEEKM
-584 VG
+584 

>member
-1 MMKTNMRKTML
+1 MKTNMKKTML
-12 HYLLKVKYYV
+12 HYLMKVKYYIF
-22 LIGTILMPL
+22 IGTILMPL
-31 SIYFKIQAPVIVGK
+31 SIYFKIQSPIVVGR

-63 LKYIKLYLIYRTMFA
+63 WKDVKLFLYYLLLFAVLKFA
-78 ILKYLSELILSY
+78 SELILAY
-90 GANKSVIYI
+90 GANKSIVYI

-120 GKISSRVGNDP
+120 GRISSRVGNDP
-131 SQIKDF
+131 AQIKDF
-137 FETSITNI
+137 FQTAISYI
-145 IVPSITILAILY
+145 IVPSLTILAILY
-157 KVVLLEPKLLIPLI
+157 KIVVLEPRLLIPLI
-171 LPMPL
+171 LPMPIL
-176 LTIGNYIYA
+176 AIGNYIYA
-185 KVMRDSSFKLREY
+185 KIMRDASFKVRQY

-216 RTFNGGPKKEK
+216 RSFNGKDKKKK
-227 EFEKVNENA
+227 EFENLNESA
-236 FEQEKRISLLAAY
+236 FKEDRRLSMLAAY

-254 SKAMKNLTLSLVI
+254 SETMKNLTLSLVI
-267 IYFGIGTLQG
+267 IYFGVGTLRG
-277 KSFANVGMIYI
+277 EDFANIGMIYI
-288 FIDYTTQFFDNINNT
+288 FINYTTQFFDNINNT
-303 MMSIGIFQRSMAA
+303 MMSIGIFQRSMAS
-316 AEHAFNMFEVDLP
+316 AEHAFNMFDVDLP
-329 LEDLSD
+329 LEDLTD

-370 QSVGIVGRTGAG
+370 QSIGIVGRTGAG

-399 EITIGGNDICKMS
+399 EINIGGENICEMS

-418 NMSIVIQDPF
+418 DMSIVIQDPF
-428 LFMGTIETNV
+428 LFMGTIESNV

-445 DEKMVED
+445 DKEMVKD
-452 ALIKVGASD
+452 ALIKVGAGD

-467 NGIKTTV
+467 NGVDTVV

-562 EELLKLNGIYNEMWL
+562 DELLELQGIYNEMWL
-577 KSLEEKN
+577 KSLEEKM
-584 VG
+584 

>member
-1 MMKTNMRKTML
+1 MKTNMRKTML
-12 HYLLKVKYYV
+12 HYLMKVKYYI
-22 LIGTILMPL
+22 LIGTILMPI
-31 SIYFKIQAPVIVGK
+31 SIYFKIQSPIVVGR

-63 LKYIKLYLIYRTMFA
+63 WKDVKLFLYYLLLFAVLKFA
-78 ILKYLSELILSY
+78 SELILAY
-90 GANKSVIYI
+90 GANKSVVYI

-120 GKISSRVGNDP
+120 GRISSRVGNDP
-131 SQIKDF
+131 AQIKDF
-137 FETSITNI
+137 FETAISYI
-145 IVPSITILAILY
+145 IVPSLTILAILY
-157 KVVLLEPKLLIPLI
+157 KIIILEPRLLIPLI
-171 LPMPL
+171 LPIPIL
-176 LTIGNYIYA
+176 AIGNYIYA
-185 KVMRDSSFKLREY
+185 KIMRDASFKVRQY

-216 RTFNGGPKKEK
+216 RSFNGKDKKKKEFDNLSESAFK
-227 EFEKVNENA
+227 ED
-236 FEQEKRISLLAAY
+236 RRLSMLAAY

-254 SKAMKNLTLSLVI
+254 SETMKNLTLSLVI
-267 IYFGIGTLQG
+267 IYFGVGTLRG
-277 KSFANVGMIYI
+277 EDFANIGMIYI
-288 FIDYTTQFFDNINNT
+288 FINYTTQFFDNINNT
-303 MMSIGIFQRSMAA
+303 MMSIGIFQRSMAS
-316 AEHAFNMFEVDLP
+316 AEHAFNMFNVDLP
-329 LEDLSD
+329 LEDLTD
-335 NGINLKGDVEFKD
+335 NGINLAGNVEFKD

-390 FRFYDPDRG
+390 FRFYEPSSG
-399 EITIGGNDICKMS
+399 EITIGGENISEIS

-418 NMSIVIQDPF
+418 DMSIVIQDPF
-428 LFMGTIETNV
+428 LFMGTIESNV

-445 DEKMVED
+445 DKEMVKD
-452 ALIKVGASD
+452 ALIKVGAGD

-467 NGIKTTV
+467 NGVDTVV

-520 HAIKTIQEGRT
+520 HAIKTIQQGRT

-562 EELLKLNGIYNEMWL
+562 EELLGLQGIYNEMWL
-577 KSLEEKN
+577 KSLEEKM
-584 VG
+584 

>member
-1 MMKTNMRKTML
+1 MKTNMKKTML
-12 HYLLKVKYYV
+12 HYLMKVKYYI

-31 SIYFKIQAPVIVGK
+31 SIYFKIQSPIVVGR

-63 LKYIKLYLIYRTMFA
+63 WKDVKLFLYYLLLFAVLKFA
-78 ILKYLSELILSY
+78 SELILAY
-90 GANKSVIYI
+90 GANKSIVYI

-131 SQIKDF
+131 AQIKDF
-137 FETSITNI
+137 FQTAISYI
-145 IVPSITILAILY
+145 IVPSLTILAILY
-157 KVVLLEPKLLIPLI
+157 KIVVLEPRLLIPLI
-171 LPMPL
+171 LPMPIL
-176 LTIGNYIYA
+176 AIGNYIYA
-185 KVMRDSSFKLREY
+185 KIMRDASFKVRQY

-216 RTFNGGPKKEK
+216 RSFNGKDKKKK
-227 EFEKVNENA
+227 EFENLNESA
-236 FEQEKRISLLAAY
+236 FKEDRRLSMLAAY

-254 SKAMKNLTLSLVI
+254 SETMKNLTLSLVI
-267 IYFGIGTLQG
+267 IYFGVGTLRG
-277 KSFANVGMIYI
+277 EDFANIGMIYI
-288 FIDYTTQFFDNINNT
+288 FINYTTQFFDNINNT
-303 MMSIGIFQRSMAA
+303 MMSIGIFQRSMAS
-316 AEHAFNMFEVDLP
+316 AEHAFNMFDVDLP
-329 LEDLSD
+329 LEDLTD

-399 EITIGGNDICKMS
+399 EINIGGENICEMS

-418 NMSIVIQDPF
+418 DMSIVIQDPF
-428 LFMGTIETNV
+428 LFMGTIESNV

-445 DEKMVED
+445 DKEMVKD
-452 ALIKVGASD
+452 ALIKVGAGD

-467 NGIKTTV
+467 NGIDTVV

-520 HAIKTIQEGRT
+520 HAIKTIQQGRT

-562 EELLKLNGIYNEMWL
+562 DELLELQGIYNEMWL
-577 KSLEEKN
+577 KSLEEKM
-584 VG
+584 

>member
-1 MMKTNMRKTML
+1 MKTNMKKTML
-12 HYLLKVKYYV
+12 HYLMKVKYYI

-31 SIYFKIQAPVIVGK
+31 SIYFKIQSPIVVGR

-63 LKYIKLYLIYRTMFA
+63 WKDVKLFLYYLLLFAVLKFA
-78 ILKYLSELILSY
+78 SELILAY
-90 GANKSVIYI
+90 GANKSIVYI

-137 FETSITNI
+137 FETAISYI
-145 IVPSITILAILY
+145 IVPSLTILAILY
-157 KVVLLEPKLLIPLI
+157 KIVVLEPRLLIPLI
-171 LPMPL
+171 LPMPIL
-176 LTIGNYIYA
+176 AIGNYIYA
-185 KVMRDSSFKLREY
+185 KIMRDASFKVRQY

-216 RTFNGGPKKEK
+216 RSFNGKDKKKKEFDNLNESAFK
-227 EFEKVNENA
+227 ED
-236 FEQEKRISLLAAY
+236 RRLSMLAAY

-254 SKAMKNLTLSLVI
+254 SETMKNLTLSLVI
-267 IYFGIGTLQG
+267 IYFGIGTLRG
-277 KSFANVGMIYI
+277 EDFANVGMIYI
-288 FIDYTTQFFDNINNT
+288 FINYTTQFFDNINNT
-303 MMSIGIFQRSMAA
+303 MMSIGTFQRSMAA
-316 AEHAFNMFEVDLP
+316 AEHAFNMFDVDLP
-329 LEDLSD
+329 LEDLTD
-335 NGINLKGDVEFKD
+335 NGIDLKGDVEFKD
-348 VDFSYVEGEQVLHS
+348 VDFSYVEGEQVLHNLS
-362 LSVKVGEG
+362 LKVGEG

-399 EITIGGNDICKMS
+399 EITIGGNEICKMS

-445 DEKMVED
+445 DANMVED

-467 NGIKTTV
+467 NGIRTTV

-520 HAIKTIQEGRT
+520 NAIKTIQEGRT

-577 KSLEEKN
+577 KSLEEKCS
-584 VG
+584 

>member
-1 MMKTNMRKTML
+1 MKTNMKKTML
-12 HYLLKVKYYV
+12 HYLMKVKYYI

-31 SIYFKIQAPVIVGK
+31 SIYFKIQSPIVVGR

-63 LKYIKLYLIYRTMFA
+63 WKDVKLFLYYLLLFAVLKFA
-78 ILKYLSELILSY
+78 SELILAY
-90 GANKSVIYI
+90 GANKSIVYI

-131 SQIKDF
+131 AQIKDF
-137 FETSITNI
+137 FETAISYI
-145 IVPSITILAILY
+145 IVPSLTILAILY
-157 KVVLLEPKLLIPLI
+157 KIVVLEPRLLIPLI
-171 LPMPL
+171 LPMPIL
-176 LTIGNYIYA
+176 AIGNYIYA
-185 KVMRDSSFKLREY
+185 KIMRDASFKVRQY

-216 RTFNGGPKKEK
+216 RSFNGKDKKKK
-227 EFEKVNENA
+227 EFENLNESA
-236 FEQEKRISLLAAY
+236 FKEDRRLSMLAAY

-254 SKAMKNLTLSLVI
+254 SETMKNLTLSLVI
-267 IYFGIGTLQG
+267 IYFGVGTLRG
-277 KSFANVGMIYI
+277 EDFANIGMIYI
-288 FIDYTTQFFDNINNT
+288 FINYTTQFFDNINNT
-303 MMSIGIFQRSMAA
+303 MMSIGIFQRSMAS
-316 AEHAFNMFEVDLP
+316 AEHAFNMFDVDLP
-329 LEDLSD
+329 LEDLTD

-390 FRFYDPDRG
+390 FRFYDPDSG
-399 EITIGGNDICKMS
+399 EITIGGDKISEMS

-418 NMSIVIQDPF
+418 DMSIVIQDPF
-428 LFMGTIETNV
+428 LFMGTIESNV

-445 DEKMVED
+445 DKEMVED
-452 ALIKVGASD
+452 ALIKVGAGD

-467 NGIKTTV
+467 NGIDTVV

-520 HAIKTIQEGRT
+520 HAIKTIQQGRT

-577 KSLEEKN
+577 KSLEEKM
-584 VG
+584 

>member
-1 MMKTNMRKTML
+1 MKTNMKKTML
-12 HYLLKVKYYV
+12 HYLMKVKYYI

-31 SIYFKIQAPVIVGK
+31 SIYFKIQSPIVVGR

-63 LKYIKLYLIYRTMFA
+63 WKDVKLFLYYLLLFAVLKFA
-78 ILKYLSELILSY
+78 SELILAY
-90 GANKSVIYI
+90 GANKSIVYI

-131 SQIKDF
+131 AQIKDF
-137 FETSITNI
+137 FETAISFI
-145 IVPSITILAILY
+145 IVPSLTILAILY
-157 KVVLLEPKLLIPLI
+157 KIVVLEPRLLIPLI
-171 LPMPL
+171 LPMPIL
-176 LTIGNYIYA
+176 AIGNYIYA
-185 KVMRDSSFKLREY
+185 KIMRDASFKVRQY

-216 RTFNGGPKKEK
+216 RSFNGKDKKKKEFDNLNESAFK
-227 EFEKVNENA
+227 ED
-236 FEQEKRISLLAAY
+236 RRLSMLAAY

-254 SKAMKNLTLSLVI
+254 SETIKNLTLSLVI
-267 IYFGIGTLQG
+267 IYFGIGTLRG
-277 KSFANVGMIYI
+277 EDFANVGMIYI
-288 FIDYTTQFFDNINNT
+288 FINYTTQFFDNINNT
-303 MMSIGIFQRSMAA
+303 MMSIGTFQRSMAA
-316 AEHAFNMFEVDLP
+316 AEHAFNMFNVDLP
-329 LEDLSD
+329 LEDLTD
-335 NGINLKGDVEFKD
+335 NGVDLAGDVEFKN
-348 VDFSYVEGEQVLHS
+348 VDFSYVEGEQVLHN

-445 DEKMVED
+445 DANMVED

-467 NGIKTTV
+467 KGIRTTV

-520 HAIKTIQEGRT
+520 NAIKTIQEGRT

>member
-12 HYLLKVKYYV
+12 HYLMKVKYYI

-31 SIYFKIQAPVIVGK
+31 SIYFKIQSPIVVGR

-63 LKYIKLYLIYRTMFA
+63 WKDVKLFLYYLLLFAVLKFA
-78 ILKYLSELILSY
+78 SELILAY
-90 GANKSVIYI
+90 GANKSIVYI

-106 VLRFPVSYFDKEPA
+106 VLRFPVSYFDKEPT
-120 GKISSRVGNDP
+120 GRISSRVGNDP
-131 SQIKDF
+131 AQIKDF
-137 FETSITNI
+137 FETAISYI
-145 IVPSITILAILY
+145 IVPSLTILAILY
-157 KVVLLEPKLLIPLI
+157 KIVVLEPRLLIPLI
-171 LPMPL
+171 LPMPIL
-176 LTIGNYIYA
+176 AIGNYIYA
-185 KVMRDSSFKLREY
+185 KIMRDASFKVRQY

-216 RTFNGGPKKEK
+216 RSFNGKDKKKKEFDNLNESAFK
-227 EFEKVNENA
+227 ED
-236 FEQEKRISLLAAY
+236 RRLSMLAAY

-254 SKAMKNLTLSLVI
+254 SETMKNLTLSLVI
-267 IYFGIGTLQG
+267 IYFGIGTLRG
-277 KSFANVGMIYI
+277 EDFANVGMIYI
-288 FIDYTTQFFDNINNT
+288 FINYTTQFFDNINNT
-303 MMSIGIFQRSMAA
+303 MMSIGTFQRSMAA
-316 AEHAFNMFEVDLP
+316 AEHAFNMFNVDLP
-329 LEDLSD
+329 LEDLTD
-335 NGINLKGDVEFKD
+335 NGVDLAGDVEFKN
-348 VDFSYVEGEQVLHS
+348 VDFSYVEGEQVLHN

-445 DEKMVED
+445 DANMVEES
-452 ALIKVGASD
+452 LIKVGASD

-467 NGIKTTV
+467 NGIRTTV

-520 HAIKTIQEGRT
+520 NAIKTIQEGRT

-556 VEEGTH
+556 VEEGKH

-577 KSLEEKN
+577 KSLEEKCS
-584 VG
+584 

>member
-1 MMKTNMRKTML
+1 MKTNMKKTML
-12 HYLLKVKYYV
+12 HYLMKVKYYI

-31 SIYFKIQAPVIVGK
+31 SIYFKIQSPIVVGR

-63 LKYIKLYLIYRTMFA
+63 WKDVKLFLYYLLLFAVLKFA
-78 ILKYLSELILSY
+78 SELILAY
-90 GANKSVIYI
+90 GANKSIVYI

-120 GKISSRVGNDP
+120 GRISSRVGNDP
-131 SQIKDF
+131 AQIKDF
-137 FETSITNI
+137 FETAISYI
-145 IVPSITILAILY
+145 IVPSLTILAILY
-157 KVVLLEPKLLIPLI
+157 KIVVLEPRLLIPLI
-171 LPMPL
+171 LPMPIL
-176 LTIGNYIYA
+176 AIGNYIYA
-185 KVMRDSSFKLREY
+185 KVMRDASFKVRQY

-216 RTFNGGPKKEK
+216 RSFNGKDKKKKEFDNLSESAFK
-227 EFEKVNENA
+227 ED
-236 FEQEKRISLLAAY
+236 RRLSMLAAY

-254 SKAMKNLTLSLVI
+254 SNAMKNLTLSLVI
-267 IYFGIGTLQG
+267 IYFGIGTLRG
-277 KSFANVGMIYI
+277 EDFANVGMIYI
-288 FIDYTTQFFDNINNT
+288 FINYTTQFFDNINNT
-303 MMSIGIFQRSMAA
+303 MMSIGIFQRSMAS
-316 AEHAFNMFEVDLP
+316 AEHAFNMFNVDLP
-329 LEDLSD
+329 LEDLTD
-335 NGINLKGDVEFKD
+335 NGIDLAGDVEFKD

-390 FRFYDPDRG
+390 FRFYDPSRG
-399 EITIGGNDICKMS
+399 EITIGGKDICKMS

-418 NMSIVIQDPF
+418 DMSIVIQDPF
-428 LFMGTIETNV
+428 LFMGTIESNV
-438 SLNTPGI
+438 SLNTPRI
-445 DEKMVED
+445 DKEMVED
-452 ALIKVGASD
+452 ALIKVGAGD

-467 NGIKTTV
+467 NGIDTLV

-520 HAIKTIQEGRT
+520 HAIKTIQQGRT

-556 VEEGTH
+556 IEEGTH
-562 EELLKLNGIYNEMWL
+562 DELLELQGIYNEMWL
-577 KSLEEKN
+577 KSLEEK
-584 VG
+584 V

>member
-1 MMKTNMRKTML
+1 MKTNMKKTML
-12 HYLLKVKYYV
+12 HYLMKVKYYI

-31 SIYFKIQAPVIVGK
+31 SIYFKIQSPIVVGR

-63 LKYIKLYLIYRTMFA
+63 WKDVKLFLYYLLLFAVLKFA
-78 ILKYLSELILSY
+78 SELILAY
-90 GANKSVIYI
+90 GANKSIVYI

-131 SQIKDF
+131 AQIKDF
-137 FETSITNI
+137 FETAISYI
-145 IVPSITILAILY
+145 IVPSLTILAILY
-157 KVVLLEPKLLIPLI
+157 KIVVLEPRLLIPLI
-171 LPMPL
+171 LPMPIL
-176 LTIGNYIYA
+176 AIGNYIYA
-185 KVMRDSSFKLREY
+185 KIMRDASFKVRQY

-216 RTFNGGPKKEK
+216 RSFNGKDKKKKEFDNLNESAFK
-227 EFEKVNENA
+227 ED
-236 FEQEKRISLLAAY
+236 RRLSMLAAY

-254 SKAMKNLTLSLVI
+254 SETIKNLTLSLVI
-267 IYFGIGTLQG
+267 IYFGIGTLRG
-277 KSFANVGMIYI
+277 EDFANVGMIYI
-288 FIDYTTQFFDNINNT
+288 FINYTTQFFDNINNT
-303 MMSIGIFQRSMAA
+303 MMSIGTFQRSMAA
-316 AEHAFNMFEVDLP
+316 AEHAFNMFNVDLP
-329 LEDLSD
+329 LEDLTD
-335 NGINLKGDVEFKD
+335 NGINLTGDVEFKN
-348 VDFSYVEGEQVLHS
+348 VDFSYVEGEQVLHN

-445 DEKMVED
+445 DANMVED

-467 NGIKTTV
+467 NGIRTTV

-577 KSLEEKN
+577 KSLEEKCS
-584 VG
+584 

>member
-1 MMKTNMRKTML
+1 MKTNMKKTMI
-12 HYLLKVKYYV
+12 HYLMKVKYYI

-31 SIYFKIQAPVIVGK
+31 SIYFKIQAPIVVGR

-63 LKYIKLYLIYRTMFA
+63 WKDVKLFLYYLLLFA
-78 ILKYLSELILSY
+78 ILKFASELILAY
-90 GANKSVIYI
+90 GANKSVVYI

-120 GKISSRVGNDP
+120 GSISSRVGNDP
-131 SQIKDF
+131 AQLKEF
-137 FETSITNI
+137 FETSISYI
-145 IVPSITILAILY
+145 IVPFLTILAILY
-157 KVVLLEPKLLIPLI
+157 KIVILEPRLLIPLI
-171 LPMPL
+171 LPMPIL
-176 LTIGNYIYA
+176 AIGNYIYA
-185 KVMRDSSFKLREY
+185 KIMRDASFKVRQY

-216 RTFNGGPKKEK
+216 RSFNGKDKKKKE
-227 EFEKVNENA
+227 FDNLNANA
-236 FEQEKRISLLAAY
+236 FKEDRRLSLLAAY

-254 SKAMKNLTLSLVI
+254 SDTMKNLTLSLVI
-267 IYFGIGTLQG
+267 IYFGIGTLRG
-277 KSFANVGMIYI
+277 EDFANVGMIYI
-288 FIDYTTQFFDNINNT
+288 FINYTTQFFDNINNT
-303 MMSIGIFQRSMAA
+303 MMSIGGFQRSMAA
-316 AEHAFNMFEVDLP
+316 AEHAFNMFNVDLP
-329 LEDLSD
+329 LEDLTD
-335 NGINLKGDVEFKD
+335 NEINLAGDVEFKD

-390 FRFYDPDRG
+390 FRFYNPDNG

-467 NGIKTTV
+467 NGIRTTV

>member
-1 MMKTNMRKTML
+1 MKTNMKKTML
-12 HYLLKVKYYV
+12 HYLMKVKYYI

-31 SIYFKIQAPVIVGK
+31 SIYFKIQSPIVVGR

-63 LKYIKLYLIYRTMFA
+63 WKDVKLFLYYLLLFAVLKFA
-78 ILKYLSELILSY
+78 SELILAY
-90 GANKSVIYI
+90 GANKSIVYI

-131 SQIKDF
+131 AQIKDF
-137 FETSITNI
+137 FETAISYI
-145 IVPSITILAILY
+145 IVPSLTILAILY
-157 KVVLLEPKLLIPLI
+157 KIVVLEPRLLIPLI
-171 LPMPL
+171 LPMPIL
-176 LTIGNYIYA
+176 AIGNYIYA
-185 KVMRDSSFKLREY
+185 KIMRDASFKVRQY

-216 RTFNGGPKKEK
+216 RSFNGKDKKKKEFDNLNESAFK
-227 EFEKVNENA
+227 ED
-236 FEQEKRISLLAAY
+236 RRLSMLAAY

-254 SKAMKNLTLSLVI
+254 SETMKNLTLSLVI
-267 IYFGIGTLQG
+267 IYFGIGTLRG
-277 KSFANVGMIYI
+277 EDFANVGMIYI
-288 FIDYTTQFFDNINNT
+288 FINYTTQFFDNINNT
-303 MMSIGIFQRSMAA
+303 MMSIGTFQRSMAA
-316 AEHAFNMFEVDLP
+316 AEHAFNMFNVDLP
-329 LEDLSD
+329 LEDLTD
-335 NGINLKGDVEFKD
+335 NGVDLAGDVEFKN
-348 VDFSYVEGEQVLHS
+348 VDFSYVEGEQVLHN

-445 DEKMVED
+445 DANMVEES
-452 ALIKVGASD
+452 LIKVGASD

-467 NGIKTTV
+467 NGIRTTV

-520 HAIKTIQEGRT
+520 NAIKTIQEGRT

-556 VEEGTH
+556 VEEGKH

-577 KSLEEKN
+577 KSLEEKCS
-584 VG
+584 

>member
-1 MMKTNMRKTML
+1 MKTNMKKTML
-12 HYLLKVKYYV
+12 HYLMKVKYYI

-31 SIYFKIQAPVIVGK
+31 SIYFKIQSPIVVGR

-63 LKYIKLYLIYRTMFA
+63 WKDVKLFLYYLLLFAVLKFA
-78 ILKYLSELILSY
+78 SELILAY
-90 GANKSVIYI
+90 GANKSIVYI

-120 GKISSRVGNDP
+120 GRISSRVGNDP
-131 SQIKDF
+131 AQIKDF
-137 FETSITNI
+137 FQTAISYI
-145 IVPSITILAILY
+145 IVPSLTILAILY
-157 KVVLLEPKLLIPLI
+157 KIVVLEPRLLIPLI
-171 LPMPL
+171 LPMPIL
-176 LTIGNYIYA
+176 AIGNYIYA
-185 KVMRDSSFKLREY
+185 KIMRDASFKVRQY

-216 RTFNGGPKKEK
+216 RSFNGKDKKKK
-227 EFEKVNENA
+227 EFENLNESA
-236 FEQEKRISLLAAY
+236 FKEDRRLSMLAAY

-254 SKAMKNLTLSLVI
+254 SETMKNLTLSLVI
-267 IYFGIGTLQG
+267 IYFGVGTLRG
-277 KSFANVGMIYI
+277 EDFANIGMIYI
-288 FIDYTTQFFDNINNT
+288 FINYTTQFFDNINNT
-303 MMSIGIFQRSMAA
+303 MMSIGIFQRSMAS
-316 AEHAFNMFEVDLP
+316 AEHAFNMFDVDLP
-329 LEDLSD
+329 LEDLTD

-399 EITIGGNDICKMS
+399 EITIGGENICEMS

-418 NMSIVIQDPF
+418 DMSIVIQDPF
-428 LFMGTIETNV
+428 LFMGTIESNV

-445 DEKMVED
+445 DKEMVED
-452 ALIKVGASD
+452 ALIKVGAGD

-467 NGIKTTV
+467 NGIDTVV

-520 HAIKTIQEGRT
+520 NAIKTIQEGRT

-562 EELLKLNGIYNEMWL
+562 EELLELQGIYNEMWL
-577 KSLEEKN
+577 KSLEEKM
-584 VG
+584 

>member
-1 MMKTNMRKTML
+1 MKTNMKKTML
-12 HYLLKVKYYV
+12 HYLMKVKYYI

-31 SIYFKIQAPVIVGK
+31 SIYFKIQSPIVVGR

-63 LKYIKLYLIYRTMFA
+63 WKDVKLFLYYLLLFAVLKFA
-78 ILKYLSELILSY
+78 SELILAY
-90 GANKSVIYI
+90 GANKSIVYI

-120 GKISSRVGNDP
+120 GRISSRVGNDP
-131 SQIKDF
+131 AQIKDF
-137 FETSITNI
+137 FETAISYI
-145 IVPSITILAILY
+145 IVPSLTILAILY
-157 KVVLLEPKLLIPLI
+157 KIVVLEPRLLIPLI
-171 LPMPL
+171 LPMPIL
-176 LTIGNYIYA
+176 AIGNYIYA
-185 KVMRDSSFKLREY
+185 KIMRDASFKVRQY

-216 RTFNGGPKKEK
+216 RSFNGKDKKKKEFDNLNESAFK
-227 EFEKVNENA
+227 ED
-236 FEQEKRISLLAAY
+236 RRLSMLAAY

-254 SKAMKNLTLSLVI
+254 SETMKNLTLSLVI
-267 IYFGIGTLQG
+267 IYFGIGTLRG
-277 KSFANVGMIYI
+277 EDFANVGMIYI
-288 FIDYTTQFFDNINNT
+288 FINYTTQFFDNINNT
-303 MMSIGIFQRSMAA
+303 MMSIGTFQRSMAA
-316 AEHAFNMFEVDLP
+316 AEHAFNMFNVDLP
-329 LEDLSD
+329 LEDLTD
-335 NGINLKGDVEFKD
+335 NGINLAGNVEFKN
-348 VDFSYVEGEQVLHS
+348 VDFSYVEGEQVLHN

-399 EITIGGNDICKMS
+399 EITIGGDKISEMS

-418 NMSIVIQDPF
+418 DMSIVIQDPF
-428 LFMGTIETNV
+428 LFMGTIESNV

-445 DEKMVED
+445 DKEMVED
-452 ALIKVGASD
+452 ALIKVGAGD

-467 NGIKTTV
+467 NGIDTVV

-520 HAIKTIQEGRT
+520 HAIKTIQQGRT

-562 EELLKLNGIYNEMWL
+562 DELLGLQGIYNEMWL
-577 KSLEEKN
+577 KSLEEKM
-584 VG
+584 

>member
-1 MMKTNMRKTML
+1 MKTNMKKTML
-12 HYLLKVKYYV
+12 HYLMKVKYYI

-31 SIYFKIQAPVIVGK
+31 SIYFKIQSPIVVGR

-63 LKYIKLYLIYRTMFA
+63 WKDVKLFLYYLLLFAVLKFA
-78 ILKYLSELILSY
+78 SELILAY
-90 GANKSVIYI
+90 GANKSIVYI

-131 SQIKDF
+131 AQIKDF
-137 FETSITNI
+137 FETAISYI
-145 IVPSITILAILY
+145 IVPSLTILAILY
-157 KVVLLEPKLLIPLI
+157 KIVVLEPRLLIPLI
-171 LPMPL
+171 LPMPIL
-176 LTIGNYIYA
+176 AIGNYIYA
-185 KVMRDSSFKLREY
+185 KIMRDASFKVRQY

-216 RTFNGGPKKEK
+216 RSFNGKDKKKK
-227 EFEKVNENA
+227 EFENLNESA
-236 FEQEKRISLLAAY
+236 FKEDRRLSMLAAY

-254 SKAMKNLTLSLVI
+254 SETMKNLTLSLVI
-267 IYFGIGTLQG
+267 IYFGVGTLRG
-277 KSFANVGMIYI
+277 EDFANIGMIYI
-288 FIDYTTQFFDNINNT
+288 FINYTTQFFDNINNT
-303 MMSIGIFQRSMAA
+303 MMSIGIFQRSMAS
-316 AEHAFNMFEVDLP
+316 AEHAFNMFDVDLP
-329 LEDLSD
+329 LEDLTD

-348 VDFSYVEGEQVLHS
+348 VDFSYVKGEQVLHS

-399 EITIGGNDICKMS
+399 EITIGGKDICKMS

-428 LFMGTIETNV
+428 LFMGTIESNV

-445 DEKMVED
+445 DKEMVKD
-452 ALIKVGASD
+452 ALIKVGAGD

-467 NGIKTTV
+467 NGVDTVV

-520 HAIKTIQEGRT
+520 HAIKTIQQGRT

-562 EELLKLNGIYNEMWL
+562 EELLGLQGIYNEMWL
-577 KSLEEKN
+577 KSLEEKM
-584 VG
+584 

>member
-1 MMKTNMRKTML
+1 MKTNMKKTMI
-12 HYLLKVKYYV
+12 HYLMKVKYYI

-31 SIYFKIQAPVIVGK
+31 SIYFKIQAPIVVGK

-63 LKYIKLYLIYRTMFA
+63 WKDVKLFLYYLLLFAVLKFA
-78 ILKYLSELILSY
+78 SELILAY
-90 GANKSVIYI
+90 GANKSVVYI

-120 GKISSRVGNDP
+120 GRISSRVGNDP
-131 SQIKDF
+131 AQLKEF
-137 FETSITNI
+137 FETSISYI
-145 IVPSITILAILY
+145 IVPFLTILAILY
-157 KVVLLEPKLLIPLI
+157 KIVILEPRLLIPLI
-171 LPMPL
+171 LPMPIL
-176 LTIGNYIYA
+176 AIGNYIYA
-185 KVMRDSSFKLREY
+185 KIMRDASFKVRQY

-216 RTFNGGPKKEK
+216 RSFNGKDKKKKE
-227 EFEKVNENA
+227 FDNLNANA
-236 FEQEKRISLLAAY
+236 FKEDRRLSLLAAY

-254 SKAMKNLTLSLVI
+254 SDTMKNLTLSLVI
-267 IYFGIGTLQG
+267 IYFGIGTLRG
-277 KSFANVGMIYI
+277 EDFANVGMIYI
-288 FIDYTTQFFDNINNT
+288 FINYTTQFFDNINNT
-303 MMSIGIFQRSMAA
+303 MMSIGGFQRSMAA

-335 NGINLKGDVEFKD
+335 NGINLKGDVEFKN

-399 EITIGGNDICKMS
+399 KITIGGNDICKMS

>member
-1 MMKTNMRKTML
+1 MKTNMKKTML
-12 HYLLKVKYYV
+12 HYLMKVKYYI

-31 SIYFKIQAPVIVGK
+31 SIYFKIQAPIVVGK

-63 LKYIKLYLIYRTMFA
+63 WKDVKLFLYYLLLFAVLKFA
-78 ILKYLSELILSY
+78 SELILAY
-90 GANKSVIYI
+90 GANKSVVYI

-120 GKISSRVGNDP
+120 GSISSRVGNDP
-131 SQIKDF
+131 AQLKEF
-137 FETSITNI
+137 FETAISYI
-145 IVPSITILAILY
+145 IVPSLTILAILY
-157 KVVLLEPKLLIPLI
+157 KIVVLEPRLLIPLI
-171 LPMPL
+171 LPMPIL
-176 LTIGNYIYA
+176 AIGNYIYA
-185 KVMRDSSFKLREY
+185 KIMRDASFKVRQY

-216 RTFNGGPKKEK
+216 RSFNGKDKKKKEFDNLNESAFK
-227 EFEKVNENA
+227 ED
-236 FEQEKRISLLAAY
+236 RRLSMLAAY

-254 SKAMKNLTLSLVI
+254 SETMKNLTLSLVI
-267 IYFGIGTLQG
+267 IYFGIGTLRG
-277 KSFANVGMIYI
+277 EDFANVGMIYI
-288 FIDYTTQFFDNINNT
+288 FINYTTQFFDNINNT
-303 MMSIGIFQRSMAA
+303 MMSIGTFQRSMAA
-316 AEHAFNMFEVDLP
+316 AEHAFNMFNVDLP
-329 LEDLSD
+329 LEDLTD
-335 NGINLKGDVEFKD
+335 NGINLAGDVEFKN
-348 VDFSYVEGEQVLHS
+348 VDFSYVEGEQVLHN

-390 FRFYDPDRG
+390 FRFYDPSRG

-445 DEKMVED
+445 DANMVED

-467 NGIKTTV
+467 NGIRTTV

-520 HAIKTIQEGRT
+520 NAIKTIQEGRT

-577 KSLEEKN
+577 KSLEEKCS
-584 VG
+584 

>member
-1 MMKTNMRKTML
+1 MKTNMKKTML
-12 HYLLKVKYYV
+12 HYLMKVKYYI

-31 SIYFKIQAPVIVGK
+31 SIYFKIQSPIIVGR

-63 LKYIKLYLIYRTMFA
+63 WKDVKLFLYYLLLFAVLKFA
-78 ILKYLSELILSY
+78 SELILAY
-90 GANKSVIYI
+90 GANKSVVYI

-131 SQIKDF
+131 AQIKDF
-137 FETSITNI
+137 FETAISYI
-145 IVPSITILAILY
+145 IVPSLTILAILY
-157 KVVLLEPKLLIPLI
+157 KIVVLEPRLLIPLI
-171 LPMPL
+171 LPMPIL
-176 LTIGNYIYA
+176 AIGNYIYA
-185 KVMRDSSFKLREY
+185 KIMRDASFKVRQY

-216 RTFNGGPKKEK
+216 RSFNGKDKKKK
-227 EFEKVNENA
+227 EFENLSESA
-236 FEQEKRISLLAAY
+236 FKEDRRLSMLAAY

-254 SKAMKNLTLSLVI
+254 SETMKNLTLSLVI
-267 IYFGIGTLQG
+267 IYFGVGTLRG
-277 KSFANVGMIYI
+277 EDFANIGMIYI
-288 FIDYTTQFFDNINNT
+288 FINYTTQFFDNINNT
-303 MMSIGIFQRSMAA
+303 MMSIGIFQRSMAS
-316 AEHAFNMFEVDLP
+316 AEHAFNMFDVDLP
-329 LEDLSD
+329 LEDLTD

-399 EITIGGNDICKMS
+399 EITIGGDKISEMS

-418 NMSIVIQDPF
+418 DMSIVIQDPF
-428 LFMGTIETNV
+428 LFMGTIESNV

-445 DEKMVED
+445 DKEMVED
-452 ALIKVGASD
+452 ALIKVGAGD

-467 NGIKTTV
+467 NGIDTVV

-577 KSLEEKN
+577 KSLEEKI
-584 VG
+584 

>member
-1 MMKTNMRKTML
+1 MKTNMKKTML
-12 HYLLKVKYYV
+12 HYLMKVKYYI

-31 SIYFKIQAPVIVGK
+31 SIYFKIQSPIVVGR

-63 LKYIKLYLIYRTMFA
+63 WKDVKLFLYYLLLFAVLKFA
-78 ILKYLSELILSY
+78 SELILAY
-90 GANKSVIYI
+90 GANKSIVYI

-120 GKISSRVGNDP
+120 GRISSRVGNDP
-131 SQIKDF
+131 AQIKDF
-137 FETSITNI
+137 FETAISYI
-145 IVPSITILAILY
+145 IVPSLTILAILY
-157 KVVLLEPKLLIPLI
+157 KIVVLEPRLLIPLI
-171 LPMPL
+171 LPMPIL
-176 LTIGNYIYA
+176 AIGNYIYA
-185 KVMRDSSFKLREY
+185 KIMRDASFKVRQY

-216 RTFNGGPKKEK
+216 RSFNGKDKKKKEFDNLNESAFK
-227 EFEKVNENA
+227 ED
-236 FEQEKRISLLAAY
+236 RRLSMLAAY

-254 SKAMKNLTLSLVI
+254 SETIKNLTLSLVI
-267 IYFGIGTLQG
+267 IYFGIGTLRG
-277 KSFANVGMIYI
+277 EDFANVGMIYI
-288 FIDYTTQFFDNINNT
+288 FINYTTQFFDNINNT
-303 MMSIGIFQRSMAA
+303 MMSIGTFQRSMAA
-316 AEHAFNMFEVDLP
+316 AEHAFNMFNVDLP
-329 LEDLSD
+329 LEDLTD
-335 NGINLKGDVEFKD
+335 NDINLAGDVEFKN
-348 VDFSYVEGEQVLHS
+348 VDFSYVEGEQVLHN

-399 EITIGGNDICKMS
+399 EITIGGNEICKMS

-445 DEKMVED
+445 DANMVED

-467 NGIKTTV
+467 NGIRTTV

-520 HAIKTIQEGRT
+520 HAIKTIQQGRT

-562 EELLKLNGIYNEMWL
+562 EDLLKLNGIYNEMWL
-577 KSLEEKN
+577 KSLEEKM
-584 VG
+584 

>member
-1 MMKTNMRKTML
+1 MKTNMRKTMR

-31 SIYFKIQAPVIVGK
+31 SIYFKIQSPIVVGR

-63 LKYIKLYLIYRTMFA
+63 WKDVKLFLYYLLLFAVLKFA
-78 ILKYLSELILSY
+78 SELILAY
-90 GANKSVIYI
+90 GANKSIVYI

-131 SQIKDF
+131 AQIKDF
-137 FETSITNI
+137 FETAISYI
-145 IVPSITILAILY
+145 IVPSLTILAILY
-157 KVVLLEPKLLIPLI
+157 KIVVLEPRLLIPLI
-171 LPMPL
+171 LPMPIL
-176 LTIGNYIYA
+176 AIGNYIYA
-185 KVMRDSSFKLREY
+185 KIMRDASFKVRQY

-216 RTFNGGPKKEK
+216 RSFNGKDKKKKEFDNLNESAFK
-227 EFEKVNENA
+227 ED
-236 FEQEKRISLLAAY
+236 RRLSMLAAY

-254 SKAMKNLTLSLVI
+254 SETMKNLTLSLVI
-267 IYFGIGTLQG
+267 IYFGIGTLRG
-277 KSFANVGMIYI
+277 EDFANVGMIYI
-288 FIDYTTQFFDNINNT
+288 FINYTTQFFDNINNT
-303 MMSIGIFQRSMAA
+303 MMSIGTFQRSMAA
-316 AEHAFNMFEVDLP
+316 AEHAFNMFNVDLP
-329 LEDLSD
+329 LEDLTD
-335 NGINLKGDVEFKD
+335 NGVDLAGDVEFKD
-348 VDFSYVEGEQVLHS
+348 VDFSYVEGEQVLHNLS
-362 LSVKVGEG
+362 LKVEEG

-445 DEKMVED
+445 DANMVED

-467 NGIKTTV
+467 NGIRTTV

-520 HAIKTIQEGRT
+520 NAIKTIQEGRT

-556 VEEGTH
+556 VEEGKH
-562 EELLKLNGIYNEMWL
+562 DELLKLNGIYNEMWL
-577 KSLEEKN
+577 KSLEEKCS
-584 VG
+584 

>member
-1 MMKTNMRKTML
+1 MKTNMKKTML

-22 LIGTILMPL
+22 LIGTILMPI
-31 SIYFKIQAPVIVGK
+31 SIYFKIQAPVIVGR

-53 GVGIVNYPEF
+53 GIGIVNYPEF
-63 LKYIKLYLIYRTMFA
+63 WKDVKLFLYYLLLFAVLKFA
-78 ILKYLSELILSY
+78 SELILAY
-90 GANKSVIYI
+90 GANKSVVYI

-131 SQIKDF
+131 AQIKDF
-137 FETSITNI
+137 FQTAISNI
-145 IVPSITILAILY
+145 IVPSLTILAILY
-157 KVVLLEPKLLIPLI
+157 KIVVLEPRLLIPLI
-171 LPMPL
+171 LPMPIL
-176 LTIGNYIYA
+176 AIGNYIYA
-185 KVMRDSSFKLREY
+185 KIMRDASFKVRQY

-216 RTFNGGPKKEK
+216 RSFNGKDKKKKEFDNLNESAFK
-227 EFEKVNENA
+227 ED
-236 FEQEKRISLLAAY
+236 RRLSMLAAY

-254 SKAMKNLTLSLVI
+254 SETMKNLTLSLVI
-267 IYFGIGTLQG
+267 IYFGIGTLRG
-277 KSFANVGMIYI
+277 EDFANVGMIYI
-288 FIDYTTQFFDNINNT
+288 FINYTTQFFDNINNT
-303 MMSIGIFQRSMAA
+303 MMSIGTFQRSMAA
-316 AEHAFNMFEVDLP
+316 AEHAFNMFNVDLP
-329 LEDLSD
+329 LEDLTD
-335 NGINLKGDVEFKD
+335 NGVDLAGDVEFKD
-348 VDFSYVEGEQVLHS
+348 VDFSYVEGEQVLHNLS
-362 LSVKVGEG
+362 LKVGEG

-445 DEKMVED
+445 DANMVED

-467 NGIKTTV
+467 NGIRTIV

-520 HAIKTIQEGRT
+520 NAIKTIQEGRT

-544 CDKIIVLDKGRI
+544 CDKIIVLDKGKI

-577 KSLEEKN
+577 KSLEEKCS
-584 VG
+584 